1 MARAQDLTALL
12 RAWRD
17 GDENALNA
25 LVPLVYED
33 FRRMARRCLYGER
46 ANRSIQAT
54 ALVHE
59 AFLRLVELQ
68 HVDWQSRTHLL
79 AMTARVMRR
88 VLVDIARSRRAGK
101 RGGNDVRVSFDER
114 RLAAPWDADV
124 IRLNDALQSL
134 AMLDDRKSQVVELR
148 FFGGLT
154 IDEVAAVLH
163 ISSRTA
169 KRDWQFAQAWLRR
182 ELRRGEVRDA

>member
-1 MARAQDLTALL
+1 
-12 RAWRD
+12 
-17 GDENALNA
+17 
-25 LVPLVYED
+25 
-33 FRRMARRCLYGER
+33 MARRCLYGER

-134 AMLDDRKSQVVELR
+134 AVLDDRKSQVVELR